1 MKINM
6 KNKINPSFNM
16 ASMTDV
22 IFLLL
27 IFLLVTAHP
36 TSKAIPIDLPLSK
49 QEKTA
54 PAAVN
59 VSVTKTLQYYVEDQP
74 VDFNQLAVVLRKQ
87 LERKSSK
94 VVLLH
99 IDKSLSIAHMVNI
112 ADVAT
117 GLGAEVSLA
126 TQFEKRP

>member
-1 MKINM
+1 MKITM
-6 KNKINPSFNM
+6 QNKINPSFNM

-27 IFLLVTAHP
+27 IFLLVTANP

-49 QEKTA
+49 QEKA
-54 PAAVN
+54 IPATVN

-87 LERKSSK
+87 LESKSSK

-99 IDKSLSIAHMVNI
+99 MDKSLSIAHMVNI
-112 ADVAT
+112 ADIAT
-117 GLGAEVSLA
+117 ELGAEVSLA
-126 TQFEKRP
+126 TQFDKRS